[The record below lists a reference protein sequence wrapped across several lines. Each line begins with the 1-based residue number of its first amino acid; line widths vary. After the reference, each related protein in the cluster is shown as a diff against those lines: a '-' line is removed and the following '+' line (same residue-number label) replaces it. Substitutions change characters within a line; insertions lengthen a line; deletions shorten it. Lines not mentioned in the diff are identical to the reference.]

1 MHSFYL
7 HKKSMNILITNL
19 QLFCNFFS
27 VSWFPQNNE
36 DTKKTRPSVE
46 AWRQWKEITKFAEI
60 TPKCLNNNQ
69 LLVYFKYLC
78 VLHMF
83 SLILCYVFQ
92 HPGLW
97 LHHTQSSLHT
107 GCRASHSLP
116 STLPL
121 WVHSCQKPLPC
132 PTEITKVIAKPA
144 RLRKVNTLPASRLWP
159 ALSHSLLKVTISGMH
174 LPFKYSLFSV
184 DWIYA
189 GVHISSKSEGFLP
202 YKKGLCLALL
212 IVRDVSV

>member
-46 AWRQWKEITKFAEI
+46 AWRQGKEITKFAEI

-78 VLHMF
+78 VHNMYSLF
-83 SLILCYVFQ
+83 SLLCFWASRALTPSYIKLFTHWMPSFSQ
-92 HPGLW
+92 FAISFATLG
-97 LHHTQSSLHT
+97 SLLSKAT
-107 GCRASHSLP
+107 TVP
-116 STLPL
+116 Y
-121 WVHSCQKPLPC
+121 K
-132 PTEITKVIAKPA
+132 ITIKGIAKPA
-144 RLRKVNTLPASRLWP
+144 RLRKVNTLPANRLWP
-159 ALSHSLLKVTISGMH
+159 ALSHSLHNWLQRWQSQVCI
-174 LPFKYSLFSV
+174 
-184 DWIYA
+184 W
-189 GVHISSKSEGFLP
+189 ISSIHL
-202 YKKGLCLALL
+202 
-212 IVRDVSV
+212 SV